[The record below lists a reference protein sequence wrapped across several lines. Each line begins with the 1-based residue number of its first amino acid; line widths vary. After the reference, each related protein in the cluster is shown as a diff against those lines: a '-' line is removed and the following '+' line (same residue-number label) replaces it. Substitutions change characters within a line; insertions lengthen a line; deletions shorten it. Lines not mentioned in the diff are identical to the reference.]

1 MSADIPF
8 NRPGLVGRE
17 LEYMQAAVRGGH
29 SSASGPYTEK
39 ASEILST
46 AHDGAHVLLTTSCTD
61 ALEMSALLLDIR
73 PGDLVIVPSF
83 TFVSTALAFT
93 RAGARIL
100 FADIEPVTL
109 GIDPRHVAELLDAHP
124 GVRAVVTVHYAG
136 VAGEIEALQAVLAEH
151 PEVVLI
157 EDNAHGLF
165 GAAGDRP
172 LGTFGRMSTLSF
184 HETKNFVCGEG
195 GALVLNDP
203 NDVDRAHTLHDKGTN
218 RRAFFNGQVDK
229 YTWVDTGSSFGMS
242 DLLAAF
248 LVGQLEQRDLVLA
261 RRRAVHDAYEAALG
275 PVADELGLQ
284 LPALP
289 ANRTAAYHMYYLL
302 LPTREIRD
310 HVLDDLR
317 TQRMF
322 GTFHYVPLHSSDEGQ
337 RVAAA
342 VTACPV
348 TTDVSGRLLRLP
360 YFNDLGISDVDRI
373 AKAVIASLA

>member
-136 VAGEIEALQAVLAEH
+136 VAGEIEALQDAGIAPLESHPAEGYF
-151 PEVVLI
+151 
-157 EDNAHGLF
+157 AHEHEGH
-165 GAAGDRP
+165 
-172 LGTFGRMSTLSF
+172 LS
-184 HETKNFVCGEG
+184 
-195 GALVLNDP
+195 
-203 NDVDRAHTLHDKGTN
+203 RAII
-218 RRAFFNGQVDK
+218 VSIVPS
-229 YTWVDTGSSFGMS
+229 WSS
-242 DLLAAF
+242 
-248 LVGQLEQRDLVLA
+248 
-261 RRRAVHDAYEAALG
+261 
-275 PVADELGLQ
+275 
-284 LPALP
+284 
-289 ANRTAAYHMYYLL
+289 
-302 LPTREIRD
+302 
-310 HVLDDLR
+310 
-317 TQRMF
+317 
-322 GTFHYVPLHSSDEGQ
+322 
-337 RVAAA
+337 
-342 VTACPV
+342 
-348 TTDVSGRLLRLP
+348 
-360 YFNDLGISDVDRI
+360 
-373 AKAVIASLA
+373 